1 LLIFGAYVFVVVS
14 GAIGMWLTPP
24 DDVRVQILLLF
35 PVVLF
40 VFAHSIIFGH
50 SRYHLPLI
58 PIFAVYAGQVIV
70 RAFSL
75 QLARRPMLIGATAT
89 VAALATIWIRQVI
102 VVDLARI
109 AALIHQIG

>member
-1 LLIFGAYVFVVVS
+1 
-14 GAIGMWLTPP
+14 M
-24 DDVRVQILLLF
+24 LLLF

-40 VFAHSIIFGH
+40 VAAHSIIFGH

-58 PIFAVYAGQVIV
+58 PIFAVYAGHVII

-75 QLARRPMLIGATAT
+75 QLARRPVLIGATAT
-89 VAALATIWIRQVI
+89 VAALAVIWIRQI
-102 VVDLARI
+102 MVVDVARI